1 MRRLGISIYPDKSDT
16 NELKEYLKLAYSKGF
31 RRIFSSLI
39 EFDDLEDK
47 KRKDKFVEINKFAK
61 DLGYETIVDVNPA
74 VFDKLG
80 VKAGDYSFFNEIYVD
95 GIRLDGGFNG
105 FPEASMTH
113 NNQNLKVEIN
123 MSIDNH
129 MIDAIMD
136 YQPNKY
142 NLIGCHNFYPH
153 NYTGLS
159 LDFFYKTTEK
169 FNQYKLR
176 TAAFITSENEEA
188 FGPWPVDDKLPTLEM
203 HRNLPIDVQLKHYVA
218 MDNIDDILIS
228 NSYASEDEFEKLSN
242 VDLTKVVF
250 NVKLEDK
257 ITDIMRK
264 IVLEEEHLYR
274 GDVSDHLIRSSQ
286 SRVKYKGCDFPQV
299 NTPEII
305 KKGDILIDGNGYG
318 SYTGELQIAK
328 TDMKN
333 NGITNVVGHIVEDEI
348 FIIDFLKPW
357 QRFGLRLADEA
368 WDMYR
373 FSRILWQ
380 CSKGRGR

>member
-39 EFDDLEDK
+39 EFDDLEDE

-176 TAAFITSENEEA
+176 TAAFITSQNEEA
-188 FGPWPVDDKLPTLEM
+188 FGPWSVDDKLPTLEM

-228 NSYASEDEFEKLSN
+228 NSYASEDELEKLSN

-257 ITDIMRK
+257 ITDIMTK
-264 IVLEEEHLYR
+264 IVLKEEHLYR

-286 SRVKYKGCDFPQV
+286 SRVKYKGSDFPQV
-299 NTPEII
+299 NTPELI

-318 SYTGELQIAK
+318 HYTGELQIAK

-333 NGITNVVGHIVEDEI
+333 NGLTNVVGHIVEDEI

-368 WDMYR
+368 
-373 FSRILWQ
+373 
-380 CSKGRGR
+380 